1 MKAKGVL
8 KGKEIILDKDLGI
21 EGEVEVDIELTL
33 PEEVEKEAFGIWR
46 GREDIRD
53 STEWVRKIREKEWQR
68 Y

>member
-33 PEEVEKEAFGIWR
+33 PEELEKEIFGIWR